1 MTVDAAGA
9 AGFPD
14 GMFIIIGGD
23 GKEYGPATAT
33 QIRGWLNGGRAN
45 ADTRAKRVGTEEWR
59 RLGDF
64 VEFGGVEVAAPAG
77 QPPAGGEVAAEE
89 RAAAEPAELA
99 SPWSRLLARCAD
111 GFLELLAAVP
121 ALVVL
126 GPDLMKVLQAVV
138 VASRDGE
145 FSLEGLETAR
155 LVPALALFAA
165 LQLALLG
172 IQVFLLTSRGQSL
185 GKILL
190 GLRVVRADDG
200 EKPGFM
206 RAWLLRE
213 LPSGAIQGLLQLLP
227 VVGLFLRFAFV
238 TTNYLMIFREDR
250 RCLHDFIAGTRVVR
264 A

>member
-1 MTVDAAGA
+1 M
-9 AGFPD
+9 PD

-23 GKEYGPATAT
+23 GKEYGPATAS
-33 QIRGWLNGGRAN
+33 QVRGWIDGGRAN
-45 ADTRAKRVGTEEWR
+45 VDTRAKRVGTEEWR

-64 VEFGGVEVAAPAG
+64 VEFGGVEAVAPAR
-77 QPPAGGEVAAEE
+77 PVPEAGEAGFEAPE
-89 RAAAEPAELA
+89 AEPVTLA

-126 GPDLMKVLQAVV
+126 GPDLMKVLQAIVA
-138 VASRDGE
+138 ASREGE
-145 FSLEGLETAR
+145 FNLEGLETTR
-155 LVPALALFAA
+155 LMPALALFAA

-172 IQVFLLTSRGQSL
+172 IQIFLLSSRGQSL

-190 GLRVVRADDG
+190 GVRVVRADHD
-200 EKPGFM
+200 EPPGFL

-213 LPSGAIQGLLQLLP
+213 LPSGAIQGMLQLVP
-227 VVGLFLRFAFV
+227 IVGFFLRFAFV

>member
-1 MTVDAAGA
+1 
-9 AGFPD
+9 
-14 GMFIIIGGD
+14 MFIIIGGD
-23 GKEYGPATAT
+23 GKEYGPATVS
-33 QIRGWLNGGRAN
+33 QVRGWLEGGRAN

-59 RLGDF
+59 RLGEF
-64 VEFGGVEVAAPAG
+64 VEFGGVEVAAPARPEG
-77 QPPAGGEVAAEE
+77 NLGADVPEPGEP
-89 RAAAEPAELA
+89 EPQTLA

-111 GFLELLAAVP
+111 GFLEFLAAVP

-126 GPDLMKVLQAVV
+126 GPDLMKVLQAIVA
-138 VASRDGE
+138 ASRDGE
-145 FSLEGLETAR
+145 FNLEGLETTR
-155 LVPALALFAA
+155 LMPALALFTA

-172 IQVFLLTSRGQSL
+172 IQIFLLTSRGQSL

-190 GLRVVRADDG
+190 GVRVVRADDG
-200 EKPGFM
+200 EKHGFL

-213 LPSGAIQGLLQLLP
+213 LPSGTIQGLLQLVP
-227 VVGLFLRFAFV
+227 IVGFFLRFAFV

>member
-1 MTVDAAGA
+1 
-9 AGFPD
+9 
-14 GMFIIIGGD
+14 MFIIIGGD

-33 QIRGWLNGGRAN
+33 QVRGWLDGGRAN
-45 ADTRAKRVGTEEWR
+45 ADTRAKRVGSEEWR

-77 QPPAGGEVAAEE
+77 TIPDGGEAAAEE
-89 RAAAEPAELA
+89 ARAEPAELA

-111 GFLELLAAVP
+111 GFLEFLAAVP

-126 GPDLMKVLQAVV
+126 GPDLMKVLEAIVA
-138 VASRDGE
+138 ASREGE
-145 FSLEGLETAR
+145 FNLEGLETTR
-155 LVPALALFAA
+155 LMPALALFTA

-172 IQVFLLTSRGQSL
+172 IQIYLLTSRGQSL

-190 GLRVVRADDG
+190 GVRVVRADDG
-200 EKPGFM
+200 EKPGFL
-206 RAWLLRE
+206 RGWLLRE
-213 LPSGAIQGLLQLLP
+213 LPSGAIQGLLQLVP
-227 VVGLFLRFAFV
+227 VVGFFLRFAFV

>member
-1 MTVDAAGA
+1 
-9 AGFPD
+9 
-14 GMFIIIGGD
+14 MFIIIGGD
-23 GKEYGPATAT
+23 GKEYGPATVS
-33 QIRGWLNGGRAN
+33 QVRGWLDGGRAS

-64 VEFGGVEVAAPAG
+64 VEFGGVEVAVPAKPV
-77 QPPAGGEVAAEE
+77 QEAGEARSELHE
-89 RAAAEPAELA
+89 AEPLTLA

-111 GFLELLAAVP
+111 GFLEFLAAVP

-126 GPDLMKVLQAVV
+126 GPDVMKVLQAIV
-138 VASRDGE
+138 VASREGE
-145 FSLEGLETAR
+145 FNLEGLETTR
-155 LVPALALFAA
+155 LMPALALFTA

-172 IQVFLLTSRGQSL
+172 LQIFLLTSRGQSL

-190 GLRVVRADDG
+190 GVRVVRADDG
-200 EKPGFM
+200 EKPGFV

-213 LPSGAIQGLLQLLP
+213 LPSGTIQGLLQLLP
-227 VVGLFLRFAFV
+227 IVGFFLRFAFV

>member
-1 MTVDAAGA
+1 
-9 AGFPD
+9 
-14 GMFIIIGGD
+14 MFIIIGGD
-23 GKEYGPATAT
+23 GKEYGPATVS
-33 QIRGWLNGGRAN
+33 QVRGWLEGGRAN

-59 RLGDF
+59 RLGEF
-64 VEFGGVEVAAPAG
+64 VEFGGVEVAAPARPEG
-77 QPPAGGEVAAEE
+77 NLGADVPEPGEP
-89 RAAAEPAELA
+89 EPQTLA

-111 GFLELLAAVP
+111 GFLEFLAAVP

-126 GPDLMKVLQAVV
+126 GPDLMKVLQAIVA
-138 VASRDGE
+138 ASRDGE
-145 FSLEGLETAR
+145 FNLEGLETTR
-155 LVPALALFAA
+155 LMPALALFTA

-172 IQVFLLTSRGQSL
+172 IQIFLLTSRGQSL

-190 GLRVVRADDG
+190 GVRVVRADDG
-200 EKPGFM
+200 EKPGFL

-213 LPSGAIQGLLQLLP
+213 LPSGTIQGLLQLVP
-227 VVGLFLRFAFV
+227 IVGFFLRFAFV

>member
-1 MTVDAAGA
+1 
-9 AGFPD
+9 
-14 GMFIIIGGD
+14 MFIIIGGD

-33 QIRGWLNGGRAN
+33 QVRGWLDGGRAN
-45 ADTRAKRVGTEEWR
+45 ADTRAKRVGSEEWR

-64 VEFGGVEVAAPAG
+64 VEFGGVEVAVPAIPNQEG
-77 QPPAGGEVAAEE
+77 VEATPGLRE
-89 RAAAEPAELA
+89 AEPVTLA

-111 GFLELLAAVP
+111 WFLEFLAAVP

-126 GPDLMKVLQAVV
+126 GPDLMKVLEAIVA
-138 VASRDGE
+138 ASREGE
-145 FSLEGLETAR
+145 FNLEGLETTR
-155 LVPALALFAA
+155 LMPALALFTA

-172 IQVFLLTSRGQSL
+172 IQIYLLTSRGQSL

-190 GLRVVRADDG
+190 GVRVVRADDG
-200 EKPGFM
+200 EKPGFL
-206 RAWLLRE
+206 RGWLLRE
-213 LPSGAIQGLLQLLP
+213 LPSGAIQGLLQLVP
-227 VVGLFLRFAFV
+227 VVGFFLRFAFV

>member
-1 MTVDAAGA
+1 
-9 AGFPD
+9 
-14 GMFIIIGGD
+14 MFTIIGGD
-23 GKEYGPATAT
+23 GKEYGPATT
-33 QIRGWLNGGRAN
+33 SQVRGWLNGGRAN
-45 ADTRAKRVGTEEWR
+45 ADTRAKRVGAEEWR

-64 VEFGGVEVAAPAG
+64 VEFGGVEVAAPARPVPEG
-77 QPPAGGEVAAEE
+77 DKALSAVLE
-89 RAAAEPAELA
+89 AEPETLA

-111 GFLELLAAVP
+111 GFLEVLAAVP

-126 GPDLMKVLQAVV
+126 GPDVMKVLQAIVA
-138 VASRDGE
+138 ASREGE
-145 FSLEGLETAR
+145 FNLEGLETTR
-155 LVPALALFAA
+155 LMPALALFTA

-172 IQVFLLTSRGQSL
+172 IQIFLLTSRGQTL

-190 GLRVVRADDG
+190 GVRVVRAGDG
-200 EKPGFM
+200 EKPGFL

-213 LPSGAIQGLLQLLP
+213 LPSGAIQGMLQLVP
-227 VVGLFLRFAFV
+227 IVGFFLRFAFV

>member
-1 MTVDAAGA
+1 
-9 AGFPD
+9 
-14 GMFIIIGGD
+14 MFIIIGGD
-23 GKEYGPATAT
+23 GKEYGPATAS
-33 QIRGWLNGGRAN
+33 QVRGWLDGGRAN
-45 ADTRAKRVGTEEWR
+45 ADTRAKRVGSEEWR

-64 VEFGGVEVAAPAG
+64 VEFGGVEVSAPARPSVDVG
-77 QPPAGGEVAAEE
+77 DAVP
-89 RAAAEPAELA
+89 EPAEAEPLTLA

-126 GPDLMKVLQAVV
+126 GPDLMKVLEAIVA
-138 VASRDGE
+138 ASRDGE
-145 FSLEGLETAR
+145 FNLDGLETTR
-155 LVPALALFAA
+155 LMPALALFTA
-165 LQLALLG
+165 LQLALMG
-172 IQVFLLTSRGQSL
+172 IQIFLLTSRGQSL

-190 GLRVVRADDG
+190 GVRVVRVDDG
-200 EKPGFM
+200 EKPGFL

-213 LPSGAIQGLLQLLP
+213 LPSGAIQGMLQLVP
-227 VVGLFLRFAFV
+227 IVGFFLRFAFV

>member
-1 MTVDAAGA
+1 
-9 AGFPD
+9 
-14 GMFIIIGGD
+14 MFIIIGGD
-23 GKEYGPATAT
+23 GKEYGPATAS
-33 QIRGWLNGGRAN
+33 QVRGWLDGGRAS

-64 VEFGGVEVAAPAG
+64 VEFGGVELVASARLGEDA
-77 QPPAGGEVAAEE
+77 GEVPTGPREL
-89 RAAAEPAELA
+89 EPLTLA

-138 VASRDGE
+138 AASRDGE
-145 FSLEGLETAR
+145 FNLEGLETTR
-155 LVPALALFAA
+155 LMPALALFTA

-172 IQVFLLTSRGQSL
+172 IQIFLLTSRGQSL

-190 GLRVVRADDG
+190 GVRVVRADDG
-200 EKPGFM
+200 EKPGFL

-213 LPSGAIQGLLQLLP
+213 LPSGTIQGLLQLVP
-227 VVGLFLRFAFV
+227 IVGFFLRFAFV